1 MQEVVPY
8 ENAEILKPREKMEKL
23 GASALNTEE
32 LLAIILGSG
41 CHDCDVFE
49 LSRHIAEFLSC
60 TTDVPSLSSLRKIH
74 GLGKV
79 KSTQIL
85 ACLEL
90 SSRYII
96 SDKAIAVKGPEDILG
111 RLSFLKF
118 APQERLVAVALN
130 AANHIISVNQLT
142 AGLVDQTPVHP
153 REAFS
158 EAVKDRA
165 VSIIFAHNHP
175 SGSILPSE
183 EDISI
188 TRVLCAAGRILQ
200 IPVLDHIIIGKTG
213 FFSLRRA
220 HSELFG

>member
-1 MQEVVPY
+1 MQEIVPY

-23 GASALNTEE
+23 GAAALNTEE

-41 CHDCDVFE
+41 CHDCDVFV
-49 LSRHIAEFLSC
+49 LARRIAEYLS
-60 TTDVPSLSSLRKIH
+60 TMTDVPSLSSLRKIH

-79 KSTQIL
+79 KSSQIL

-96 SDKAIAVKGPEDILG
+96 SDKAIAVKAPEDVLG
-111 RLSFLKF
+111 RLSFLKY
-118 APQERLVAVALN
+118 APQECLVAVSLN
-130 AANHIISVNQLT
+130 AANRIINVNKLT
-142 AGLVDQTPVHP
+142 EGLVDQTPVHP
-153 REAFS
+153 REAFA

-175 SGSILPSE
+175 SGSALPSE
-183 EDISI
+183 EDLSV

-200 IPVLDHIIIGKTG
+200 IPVLDHLIIGKSG
-213 FFSLRRA
+213 YFSLRRA
-220 HSELFG
+220 HSEIFG